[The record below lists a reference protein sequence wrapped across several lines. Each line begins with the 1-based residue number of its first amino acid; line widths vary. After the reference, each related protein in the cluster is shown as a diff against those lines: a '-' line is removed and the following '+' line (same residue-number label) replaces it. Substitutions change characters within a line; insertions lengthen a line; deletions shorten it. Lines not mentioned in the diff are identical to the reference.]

1 MFNEKTTE
9 ALANAIAEQVTEE
22 IMNDPEFFDFMVE
35 AIHRGLDGVLGK
47 IDDDLLCE
55 LAVLVGERIVLK
67 AV

>member
-9 ALANAIAEQVTEE
+9 ALASAISAQVADQ

-35 AIHRGLDGVLGK
+35 AVHRGLYEVLGK
-47 IDDDLLCE
+47 IDDELLCE
-55 LAVLVGERIVLK
+55 LAVSVGERIVLK